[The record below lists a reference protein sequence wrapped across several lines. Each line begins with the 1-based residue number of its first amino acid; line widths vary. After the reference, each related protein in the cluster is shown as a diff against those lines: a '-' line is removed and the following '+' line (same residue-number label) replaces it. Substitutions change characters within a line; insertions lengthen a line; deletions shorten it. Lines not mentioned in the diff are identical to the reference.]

1 MNRSV
6 GAIPTTLKGMKEAIA
21 VLRKERKEMVRH
33 LILFLYECTSI
44 L

>member
-6 GAIPTTLKGMKEAIA
+6 GAIPTTLKGMKEANE
-21 VLRKERKEMVRH
+21 VLRKERTSMVRQ